1 MHGERQR
8 HSRPDRLPRRPVD
21 RIEDVV
27 IWVLISLALLTVV
40 LAATVA
46 ARRYGEVMHRVDI
59 EARERTQVQ
68 AVLLE
73 PTRQLLVTD
82 DRTRV
87 VREVPS
93 RAPVTY
99 TAPDGTERR
108 AEVLVAGRRPA
119 GATVPV
125 WMDRSGQTTGAPA
138 RGPDAVRDAASG
150 AVGVLVVGA
159 VVLGGVWAGVRRGID
174 RVVMARWEREWEQV
188 EPQWSGRST

>member
-21 RIEDVV
+21 RIEDLV

-46 ARRYGEVMHRVDI
+46 MRRYGEVMHRVDI
-59 EARERTQVQ
+59 ETRERVQVS

-73 PTRQLLVTD
+73 PTPQLLVTD

-93 RAPVTY
+93 RAPVSY
-99 TAPDGTERR
+99 IAPDGTERR
-108 AEVLVAGRRPA
+108 AETLVAGRRPA
-119 GATVPV
+119 GATVPLWV
-125 WMDRSGQTTGAPA
+125 DRSGQTTDAPA
-138 RGPDAVRDAASG
+138 RGADALRGAASV

-159 VVLGGVWAGVRRGID
+159 AVLGGVWAGVRWGVD
-174 RVVMARWEREWEQV
+174 RVVMVRWEREWERV